1 MSTAPRIWLLES
13 EKLGDNAQLRV
24 VADALDMPLESRRL
38 VMKPRYRL
46 GKPFVRPSLHHVD
59 LAASD
64 ALEGP
69 WPDLVICTGRRMSMV
84 ALWIQKQSGGRTKLV
99 LIGKPRRLLSRFA
112 LVVAA
117 AQYDLPER
125 PNILRITLPLMRLD
139 AAELEAEARAWKGR
153 LDALPRPLTAV
164 LVGGPVRVAVFDAEA
179 TRRLA
184 EGVKAIQARDGGT
197 VYAVTSRRTQPHVIE
212 ALEAALPEGSPLHRF
227 DQGGDNPYRALLA
240 CADRFVVTSDS
251 LSMMAEVARL
261 GHTLAIFT
269 LSPSRWRLG
278 AWLRRPRNLDA
289 LPALLFARG
298 LAVPL
303 GEPFQPP
310 AGPPPDELAE
320 VAARIRALVAPPG

>member
-1 MSTAPRIWLLES
+1 MCGDARSRVAHIRASTTLACDAFRG
-13 EKLGDNAQLRV
+13 KLK
-24 VADALDMPLESRRL
+24 ADALTTIGL
-38 VMKPRYRL
+38 L
-46 GKPFVRPSLHHVD
+46 G
-59 LAASD
+59 
-64 ALEGP
+64 
-69 WPDLVICTGRRMSMV
+69 
-84 ALWIQKQSGGRTKLV
+84 
-99 LIGKPRRLLSRFA
+99 
-112 LVVAA
+112 
-117 AQYDLPER
+117 
-125 PNILRITLPLMRLD
+125 
-139 AAELEAEARAWKGR
+139 
-153 LDALPRPLTAV
+153 
-164 LVGGPVRVAVFDAEA
+164 
-179 TRRLA
+179 
-184 EGVKAIQARDGGT
+184 
-197 VYAVTSRRTQPHVIE
+197 
-212 ALEAALPEGSPLHRF
+212 F